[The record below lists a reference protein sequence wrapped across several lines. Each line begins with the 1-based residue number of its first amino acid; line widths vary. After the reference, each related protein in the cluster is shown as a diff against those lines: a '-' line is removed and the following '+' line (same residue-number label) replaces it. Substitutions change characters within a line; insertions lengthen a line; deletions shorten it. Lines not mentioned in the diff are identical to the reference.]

1 MTALPHEPADI
12 NGANAALAGGGSVSH
27 MTAQL
32 KTVREAREKQAE
44 RAAVARHI

>member
-1 MTALPHEPADI
+1 MTALHRQPADTS
-12 NGANAALAGGGSVSH
+12 AADSALAGGGTVSH
-27 MTAQL
+27 KKAQL